1 MTTYEYLI
9 SNSSPVP
16 AEKPQPVELKLPAD
30 LKQDL
35 LWGDTSLGQSSVLQ
49 RVNGESDAK
58 NPCMWEFSF
67 LTTVKSLQYEM
78 LNRET

>member
-35 LWGDTSLGQSSVLQ
+35 LWGDTSL
-49 RVNGESDAK
+49 
-58 NPCMWEFSF
+58 
-67 LTTVKSLQYEM
+67 QYEM

>member
-49 RVNGESDAK
+49 RVNGE
-58 NPCMWEFSF
+58 FSF